1 MILFHSVMML
11 ISHEFNRKAKE
22 YKLNS
27 QMHLY
32 VDDIAVLHSSD
43 ITSAEIVSIV
53 KDLLREYLNLEVN
66 DQKI

>member
-1 MILFHSVMML
+1 
-11 ISHEFNRKAKE
+11 
-22 YKLNS
+22 
-27 QMHLY
+27 MHLY

>member
-1 MILFHSVMML
+1 MLLFHSVMML

-22 YKLNS
+22 YKFDF

-32 VDDIAVLHSSD
+32 VDDIAVLHCSD
-43 ITSAEIVSIV
+43 TKSAEIVSIV
-53 KDLLREYLNLEVN
+53 KDLLHEYLNLEVN